1 MNLRKQQAQITD
13 LYRRGEIIAAKEGF
27 EDLVLY
33 CEETEKTDLLDYWEA
48 LLGLGS
54 LELKDM
60 EDQKAAEKCWQ
71 KLVNLVNSEDA
82 LELDPE
88 TFDVYT
94 QALLLLAFVQRDLGK
109 LGEAGKNLKVLR
121 DIAVETRGEKSDDV
135 KAIDEHLASLQKN

>member
-1 MNLRKQQAQITD
+1 MNLRKQQAQITEH
-13 LYRRGEIIAAKEGF
+13 YRRGEVEAAKEGF
-27 EDLVLY
+27 EDLILY

-54 LELKDM
+54 LEQKDM
-60 EDQKAAEKCWQ
+60 RDLKAAEQCWQ
-71 KLVNLVNSEDA
+71 KLVSLVNAEDA

-94 QALLLLAFVQRDLGK
+94 QTLLLLAFAQRDLGK
-109 LGEAGKNLKVLR
+109 LAEAEKNLKVLR
-121 DIAVETRGEKSDDV
+121 EIAIETRGEKSADV